1 MYWDEGAQRRNEA
14 VKTNKPQVLTLLLQK
29 RLPSEL
35 KDSRIGYLQVA
46 SLNGVTLAY
55 IHTVAQ
61 HEILNELL
69 AVDAEIAFP
78 IKWEAI
84 RHLERHHFL
93 LFCRLDNQG
102 VVFFIDSNTDMRGKS
117 KQHDDVFTNPDGILL
132 SEERDP
138 RCIVHTR

>member
-1 MYWDEGAQRRNEA
+1 M
-14 VKTNKPQVLTLLLQK
+14 LQK

-78 IKWEAI
+78 IKWKRSGTLNDITSFSSVGSITKESFSSLI
-84 RHLERHHFL
+84 RIR
-93 LFCRLDNQG
+93 
-102 VVFFIDSNTDMRGKS
+102 I
-117 KQHDDVFTNPDGILL
+117 
-132 SEERDP
+132 
-138 RCIVHTR
+138 